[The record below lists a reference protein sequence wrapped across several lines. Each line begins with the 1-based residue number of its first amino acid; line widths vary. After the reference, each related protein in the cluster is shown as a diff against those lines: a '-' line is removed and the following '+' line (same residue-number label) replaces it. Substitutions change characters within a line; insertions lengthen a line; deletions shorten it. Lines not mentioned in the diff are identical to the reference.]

1 MLRYLYTCI
10 ESAEIISALTSLAKD
25 EATSLF
31 PDAVGPSRT
40 IINFRIFQ
48 WPGGVPP
55 FREDSYDSG
64 VLAKAR

>member
-31 PDAVGPSRT
+31 PDAVGPSKT
-40 IINFRIFQ
+40 IIGFRIFERLS
-48 WPGGVPP
+48 GLPP
-55 FREDSYDSG
+55 FREGSYDSG
-64 VLAKAR
+64 VPR